1 MMATLSGLELA
12 PHQQPLLQLPASLP
26 AQAPQNQSPVR
37 GAMPPPIQTSD
48 FTALAH
54 DASLPSQHLA
64 SGTATSTHHP
74 SMSLNLP
81 QGLNNVADWNPLSSG
96 AASPSLGVAPG
107 VPGSRVAPARFIGIG
122 NERARHMSV
131 SEDGFFASNAS
142 NDKWAGARC
151 VVYASSALNAGNGVV
166 DAIGAGGAQSGIYYF
181 EVTQRDAVESTP
193 TSPHGSPASVISSG
207 ILRVG
212 FASSTASLALGTDDD
227 SFGYGATGVKCSGT
241 LRYDATPRPGQ
252 PSGSAFAPYGCPF
265 DRGDVIGA
273 TLNLAHGT
281 ISFSV
286 NGIDQGVAFELPP
299 ELRSTARFH
308 PAITIKG
315 CAAQL
320 NLGQAPLRHKPPFAQ
335 PFAAAGVVDELAIPQ
350 EVRGQVIGRSWAT
363 TQFDTS
369 AHLISRETHALT
381 QRDGGW

>member
-1 MMATLSGLELA
+1 MWHASRRQW
-12 PHQQPLLQLPASLP
+12 QQQ
-26 AQAPQNQSPVR
+26 
-37 GAMPPPIQTSD
+37 D
-48 FTALAH
+48 E
-54 DASLPSQHLA
+54 
-64 SGTATSTHHP
+64 
-74 SMSLNLP
+74 
-81 QGLNNVADWNPLSSG
+81 
-96 AASPSLGVAPG
+96 
-107 VPGSRVAPARFIGIG
+107 GSA
-122 NERARHMSV
+122 
-131 SEDGFFASNAS
+131 EDG
-142 NDKWAGARC
+142 
-151 VVYASSALNAGNGVV
+151 
-166 DAIGAGGAQSGIYYF
+166 
-181 EVTQRDAVESTP
+181 VTC
-193 TSPHGSPASVISSG
+193 
-207 ILRVG
+207 
-212 FASSTASLALGTDDD
+212 
-227 SFGYGATGVKCSGT
+227 GYGWRRAERVRSDARRGQEH
-241 LRYDATPRPGQ
+241 RYAGQ
-252 PSGSAFAPYGCPF
+252 H
-265 DRGDVIGA
+265 RGDVIGA